1 MRTQRRDNSFFRF
14 SSPICAHAHERRRG
28 VWVCAGFWLCVT
40 STCVGAD
47 LLLLLHCFDRGNLR
61 SCLLCAVGASLCVV
75 GHLTRALCL
84 LLCLRNLARGR
95 VLLCGKSVCVVGRR
109 AGESR
114 WCASETGCETR
125 RSGAGDADTGGKM
138 TTGAHSRAS
147 PHHHRPTQRRVT
159 VCSAESRESCCGT
172 RRVM

>member
-1 MRTQRRDNSFFRF
+1 MRRGSALDSRVEWRAERRVCIDRYNVKAGGAAAKRKAHYSRHSGWWSYPHHPCVVRTQRRDNSFFRF

-28 VWVCAGFWLCVT
+28 VWVCAGFLLCVT

-109 AGESR
+109 AGE
-114 WCASETGCETR
+114 
-125 RSGAGDADTGGKM
+125 
-138 TTGAHSRAS
+138 
-147 PHHHRPTQRRVT
+147 
-159 VCSAESRESCCGT
+159 
-172 RRVM
+172 